1 MDVESHL
8 HSSKS
13 ISIILTFLLAF
24 FNDCSHMCQTRTP
37 IPLNQLLLNILRDNE
52 PINRTPWKHFQCSEV
67 KDFTSVHHNC
77 IKNNSWICFS
87 SSLSSFGKH
96 SSFSLTWQNAQ
107 VLRPYFTEENQK
119 CTVSCLI
126 CAYASIYVQLQYRTP
141 KIKHRWWWWDRIVW
155 FGILFVVRWLKC
167 PFLPVSPSPTV
178 YWFNHS
184 EGFEGWI
191 QILHEEAV

>member
-24 FNDCSHMCQTRTP
+24 FNDYSHMCQTRTP
-37 IPLNQLLLNILRDNE
+37 IPLNQLLLNILLDNE

-119 CTVSCLI
+119 CILFDLCLCIYLCTTAIPHSQDQASLMVVRLNCLI
-126 CAYASIYVQLQYRTP
+126 
-141 KIKHRWWWWDRIVW
+141 WDSLCSEMAQVS
-155 FGILFVVRWLKC
+155 
-167 PFLPVSPSPTV
+167 FLACFPLPDCLL
-178 YWFNHS
+178 
-184 EGFEGWI
+184 I
-191 QILHEEAV
+191 